1 VGKFVRR
8 QLKNAQ
14 TVMLEATLPLD
25 EPRRL
30 AVLLNL
36 NILDTPPEERFDRI
50 TRMAARL
57 FHVPIALVSLI
68 DKRRQWFKSRVGV
81 DILES
86 PRRTSFCTHTMLQD
100 GVFVVEDAASDLR
113 FADNPMVTENPHVR
127 FYAGYP
133 IAAPDGSK
141 IGTLCL
147 IDNAP
152 RHFSEDERALLRDL
166 AGMVA
171 HEVAAGE
178 LQRTLREQRENE
190 AWIRGLLDNAP
201 DGVMM
206 LDETGAVLSLNPA
219 AEAIY
224 GATSAQLQGR
234 PGRSL
239 IVESVHGIQE
249 ALDAGQTVTVE
260 VNGRRLD
267 NTTFPLEF
275 SVREMRLDGK
285 LRYAAIVRNIAQRRD
300 AERAIAERDA
310 RRSKYLAT
318 ATHEMRTPAASVL
331 GFSELLMKRE
341 FDQKTGQELVNII
354 HAQAGVLISVTNQ
367 ILDLA
372 RIEAGGKAALRIGT
386 HSVADLLAQALQT
399 LEPLGKN
406 ARVQLTIDPAVLAV
420 VADPQRMQLALANI
434 ISNALQYSD
443 ATAPVAV
450 DVTPAAYRGLPGVQV
465 RVTDQGIGMT
475 PEQVERMYEA
485 FYRAGAKADVPGS
498 GLGLAI
504 FKEITELHNAT
515 VEVDSA
521 PGRGT
526 IITLV
531 LPAAR
536 KEAP

>member
-1 VGKFVRR
+1 
-8 QLKNAQ
+8 
-14 TVMLEATLPLD
+14 MLEAPLPLD

-68 DKRRQWFKSRVGV
+68 DKERQWFKSRVGT

-100 GVFVVEDAASDLR
+100 GVFVVEDAAHDIR
-113 FADNPMVTENPHVR
+113 FADNPMVTDSPHVR

-147 IDNAP
+147 IDQSP
-152 RHFSEDERALLRDL
+152 RHFSDDERALLRDL

-171 HEVAAGE
+171 HEVAATH
-178 LQRTLREQRENE
+178 LQNMLREQRDNE

-206 LDETGAVLSLNPA
+206 LDAEGMVLSINPA
-219 AEAIY
+219 AEDIF
-224 GATSAQLQGR
+224 GCTSAQLQGR
-234 PGRSL
+234 LGRTL
-239 IVESVHGIQE
+239 LVENVEGIRA
-249 ALDAGQTVTVE
+249 ALDAGETVTVE
-260 VNGRRLD
+260 GNGRRLD
-267 NTTFPLEF
+267 NTTFPIEF
-275 SVREMRLDGK
+275 SVRTMRLDGK
-285 LRYAAIVRNIAQRRD
+285 LRYAAIVRNIAARRD

-318 ATHEMRTPAASVL
+318 ATHEMRTPMASVL

-367 ILDLA
+367 LLDLA
-372 RIEAGGKAALRIGT
+372 RIEAGGKAGLRIGP
-386 HSVADLLAQALQT
+386 HSVADLFEQVLVTLA
-399 LEPLGKN
+399 PLGKN
-406 ARVQLTIDPAVLAV
+406 ARIALTIDPAAGAV
-420 VADPQRMQLALANI
+420 VADGQRLQLALANVV
-434 ISNALQYSD
+434 SNALHYSD
-443 ATAPVAV
+443 DDTPVAI
-450 DVTPAAYRGLPGVQV
+450 DVTPVSYRGMGGVQI
-465 RVTDQGIGMT
+465 RVTDQGIGMDAA
-475 PEQVERMYEA
+475 QMAQMYEA
-485 FYRAGAKADVPGS
+485 FYRAGTKKDVPGS
-498 GLGLAI
+498 GLGMAI
-504 FKEITELHNAT
+504 FKEITDLHNAA
-515 VEVDSA
+515 VDVDSR

-526 IITLV
+526 TVTMI
-531 LPAAR
+531 LPAACT
-536 KEAP
+536 EAP

>member
-1 VGKFVRR
+1 
-8 QLKNAQ
+8 
-14 TVMLEATLPLD
+14 MLEATLPLD

-68 DKRRQWFKSRVGV
+68 DKERQWFKSRVGV
-81 DILES
+81 TLTES
-86 PRRTSFCTHTMLQD
+86 PRKTSFCTHTMLQD
-100 GVFVVEDAASDLR
+100 GEMVVEDATADVR
-113 FADNPMVTENPHVR
+113 FADNPMVTSEPHVR
-127 FYAGYP
+127 FYAGHA

-141 IGTLCL
+141 IGTVCL
-147 IDNAP
+147 IDQAP
-152 RHFSEDERALLRDL
+152 RHFSDDERVLLRDL

-178 LQRTLREQRENE
+178 LQRALREQRENE

-206 LDETGAVLSLNPA
+206 LDEDGKVLSLNPA

-234 PGRSL
+234 LGRSL
-239 IVESVHGIQE
+239 IVESVHGIQA

-275 SVREMRLDGK
+275 SVREMRLDGQ
-285 LRYAAIVRNIAQRRD
+285 LRYAAIVRNIAQRRN
-300 AERAIAERDA
+300 AERALAERDA

-354 HAQAGVLISVTNQ
+354 HTQAGVLISVTNQ

-372 RIEAGGKAALRIGT
+372 RIEAGGKAALRIGA
-386 HSVADLLAQALQT
+386 HKIADVLAQALQT

-406 ARVQLTIDPAVLAV
+406 ARVQLAIDPAAALV
-420 VADPQRMQLALANI
+420 VADPQRLQMALANV
-434 ISNALQYSD
+434 ISNALHYSD
-443 ATAPVAV
+443 AATPVAI
-450 DVTPAAYRGLPGVQV
+450 DVAPAPYRGLPGVQV

-504 FKEITELHNAT
+504 FREITELHNAT
-515 VEVDSA
+515 VDVDSV